1 MQFHLRNRSES
12 FLDADQKGRIVT
24 ITTMCYLFQCFFSSF
39 DSLFSH
45 FLSLSVALTKE
56 FVSASLSSMAASSA
70 SPAGPSKSDFPRRQ
84 AGRLTSWSE
93 GPVPWPGTGGRRE
106 EGAQDVGLPGFLP
119 ISEEEILGMGQSL
132 N

>member
-1 MQFHLRNRSES
+1 MR
-12 FLDADQKGRIVT
+12 
-24 ITTMCYLFQCFFSSF
+24 YL
-39 DSLFSH
+39 SLFFFFFFDALSSY

-56 FVSASLSSMAASSA
+56 FVSAPLSSMAASSA

-84 AGRLTSWSE
+84 AGRLTSWRE

-106 EGAQDVGLPGFLP
+106 EGAQGAGLPGFLCG
-119 ISEEEILGMGQSL
+119 SEKKILGLGQSL